1 MLIFPR
7 GPESQYEPVGI
18 PPLRRTSA
26 AEKTV
31 VIVQARMRSTRL
43 PAKVLLPLP
52 TGRSV
57 LHEVLERCNSI
68 PDVHEVC
75 VAVPDNDESAHLLR
89 AIPAIATISRGPEED
104 VLMRYYRAALAT
116 KADIIVRIT
125 SDCPLIDPKLCHQVI
140 EHRKRFGLAYAYN
153 NQPTRERLMRGTF
166 PAGLDCEVF
175 TIGALRWFAENS
187 EDPMSRE
194 HVTFGLRQQ
203 SIGSSH
209 VMTNPAGDFGDY
221 VGDPSLR
228 WTLDTI
234 DDYMRICDI
243 FNVAIGDTDTIASNH
258 YYSMLERFRGERK

>member
-7 GPESQYEPVGI
+7 GPESDYDVPRF
-18 PPLRRTSA
+18 LRTSA

-52 TGRSV
+52 TGRCV

-68 PDVHEVC
+68 PEVDEVC
-75 VAVPDNDESAHLLR
+75 VAVPDSDESNHLMR
-89 AIPAIATISRGPEED
+89 AIPPIATISRGPEED
-104 VLMRYYRAALAT
+104 VLMRYYRAAVAT
-116 KADIIVRIT
+116 KADIIVRVT

-140 EHRKRFGLAYAYN
+140 QFRRRHSLAYAYN
-153 NQPTRERLMRGTF
+153 NQPTHDRPLRGTF

-175 TIGALRWFAENS
+175 TIGALRWQVENS
-187 EDPMSRE
+187 WNPEARE
-194 HVTFGLRQQ
+194 HVTWNLRRSVFGA
-203 SIGSSH
+203 SH
-209 VMTNPAGDFGDY
+209 VITNPAGDFGDY
-221 VGDPSLR
+221 QSDPSLQ
-228 WTLDTI
+228 WSLDTI

-243 FNVAIGDTDTIASNH
+243 FNVAIGDTDTIASNS

>member
-7 GPESQYEPVGI
+7 GQSSEYEPIGI
-18 PPLRRTSA
+18 PTRRTTA

-57 LHEVLERCNSI
+57 LHEVLERCNTI

-75 VAVPDNDESAHLLR
+75 VAVPDSDESAHLLR
-89 AIPAIATISRGPEED
+89 AIPAIATISHGPEED
-104 VLMRYYRAALAT
+104 VLMRYYRAAVAT
-116 KADIIVRIT
+116 RADIIVRVT

-140 EHRKRFGLAYAYN
+140 QFRKKYGLAYAYN
-153 NQPTRERLMRGTF
+153 NQPIPGRPHRGTF

-175 TIGALRWFAENS
+175 TINALRWFTENS
-187 EDPMSRE
+187 EESMVRE
-194 HVTFGLRQQ
+194 HVTWALRQQ
-203 SIGSSH
+203 AVGAGY

-221 VGDPSLR
+221 IKDPSLQ
-228 WTLDTI
+228 WSLDTI

-243 FNVAIGDTDTIASNH
+243 FNVALGDVDSPATNN
-258 YYSMLERFRGERK
+258 YYSMLERFRGEK